1 MISYASLERIEGEF
15 AVCEVEKISF
25 LYSVVG
31 DFSKECFTANIPLN
45 FFTDKEI
52 TLENGNIYS
61 VIVEGEDVKEVIRYE
76 NAETR
81 RRKEWIMLIQ
91 RNTLWM

>member
-25 LYSVVG
+25 LCSVVG
-31 DFSKECFTANIPLN
+31 DFSKECFTASIPLN
-45 FFTDKEI
+45 FFTDKGI
-52 TLENGNIYS
+52 TLENGNVYS
-61 VIVEGEDVKEVIRYE
+61 VIVEGEDVKEVVRYE

-81 RRKEWIMLIQ
+81 RRKEWIKLSN
-91 RNTLWM
+91 RNAIWM